1 MFIEKLQGPAPG
13 QATPSGVG
21 GVTMMTGARLR
32 AQSFCEMMHRALGVG
47 AAAHRNVVV
56 RAVRRKN
63 VEPAGVPAEPPAP
76 AKTRKAKA
84 VKPAAEVADGQV
96 SAPAR
101 KPRGSKKVEAT
112 EEAAPGAMA
121 TGSSAT
127 AARAKSISAS
137 NLPWAN
143 AAARPAAAPAVRPRR
158 ERREKAAPMAQRLQE
173 ELEAVEAS
181 ITRIGADG

>member
-1 MFIEKLQGPAPG
+1 
-13 QATPSGVG
+13 
-21 GVTMMTGARLR
+21 
-32 AQSFCEMMHRALGVG
+32 MHRALGVG

-63 VEPAGVPAEPPAP
+63 VEPAGVPEPPAP
-76 AKTRKAKA
+76 AKTRKTKA

-101 KPRGSKKVEAT
+101 KPRGSKKVEAK

-158 ERREKAAPMAQRLQE
+158 ERREKAAPIAQRLQA